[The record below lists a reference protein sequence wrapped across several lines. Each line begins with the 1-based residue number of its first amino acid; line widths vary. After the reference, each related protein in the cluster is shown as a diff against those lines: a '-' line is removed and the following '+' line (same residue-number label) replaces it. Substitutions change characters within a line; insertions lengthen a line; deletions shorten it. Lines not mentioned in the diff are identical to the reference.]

1 MMTTQRTAIRSRL
14 AIRGATH
21 RPPWGSRKARH
32 RSILA
37 PIAATLAASVA
48 LGIGIAVAKAD
59 RERRVER
66 RRRVDRKLGLLHGE
80 HLADGLQRMAL
91 GQIDVAI
98 EQLNRDRDRV
108 PGEKAVH
115 ETRKALKRLRA
126 LIRLLEHELGEH
138 AHARENAALREIA
151 QQLAAARD
159 AQVMLS
165 TLDALIARHPQR
177 LKRGGVRKL
186 RKRLLA
192 EHARTQR
199 RTLGDPAARAELL
212 GELSAL
218 RARVEAWK
226 LRDRDGLSLIEADLN
241 RLYRQGRKRYTRL
254 ARGKR
259 SGTNAMHQWRKRVK
273 DLRYAAEMLQRR
285 EVKSKAARGGKKRRR
300 RKHARALRD
309 MQRLQ
314 LIAQRA
320 DRLGELLGEDHDL
333 AVLAEHIRGARRRDR
348 DRDHTWRLPPRTRKT
363 LLTLIARRR
372 RKLRRQAMR
381 DGQRL
386 YRAKPSKFIRR
397 LRKAHASGARPLS

>member
-14 AIRGATH
+14 AIRSATH
-21 RPPWGSRKARH
+21 RPPRRSRKAGH
-32 RSILA
+32 HSIVA
-37 PIAATLAASVA
+37 PLAATLAASVA
-48 LGIGIAVAKAD
+48 LAVAVAVAKAD
-59 RERRVER
+59 RERRHER
-66 RRRVDRKLGLLHGE
+66 RRRPDRKLGLLPDE
-80 HLADGLQRMAL
+80 QLADGLQRMAL
-91 GQIDVAI
+91 GQIDLAI
-98 EQLNRDRDRV
+98 EQLSRDRDHQ

-165 TLDALIARHPQR
+165 TLDALIARHPRQ
-177 LKRGGVRKL
+177 LKRSSISKL

-192 EHARTQR
+192 QHAQTQQ
-199 RTLGDPAARAELL
+199 RTLGDPATRAQLL
-212 GELSAL
+212 SQLTAL
-218 RARVEAWK
+218 RMRVEAWK
-226 LRDRDGLSLIEADLN
+226 LRDRHGLQLIEADLS

-254 ARGKR
+254 ARRKR
-259 SGTNAMHQWRKRVK
+259 PSTNAMHQWRKRVK
-273 DLRYAAEMLQRR
+273 DLRYTAEMLQRR
-285 EVKSKAARGGKKRRR
+285 QAKSKAGPRRKKRP
-300 RKHARALRD
+300 RKHAQALRD

-320 DRLGELLGEDHDL
+320 DQLGELLGEDHDL
-333 AVLAEHIRGARRRDR
+333 AVLAQHIRDGRRRHG

-363 LLTLIARRR
+363 LLALISKRR

-381 DGQRL
+381 DGQQL

-397 LRKAHASGARPLS
+397 LRKAHASRARPLS